1 MCIFPRGMRIVYT
14 TFIFLINSASV
25 FSQKQFLSLS
35 ALNDS
40 ADHYLPRILQ
50 KRALVNSSSAAITET
65 RHQFLPAVRFND
77 QVNIGSDNSVAGS
90 YFPYGIVPSTSS
102 GVRAAND
109 YQAASGNIAMLYG
122 EYDLIDFGY
131 KKASVDYAKSGQAL
145 SESDL
150 QREMYI
156 LHGRICRSYFNLM
169 ISEAR
174 MAVERETV
182 KRYDTIFSV
191 INALT
196 TSGIKPGSDSSLA
209 KAELSKSRITYN
221 QLNEQSKN
229 YREEISYLTG
239 VSPDLILPDTVM
251 MAIGKRKNIPN
262 VNSDTSVNP
271 LIDYYANLSKL
282 YISNEHLLSRSYL
295 PKIFLTAASWAGVRA
310 SSTMTNINP
319 LRMALDINV
328 TTIWRA

>member
-1 MCIFPRGMRIVYT
+1 MSIFQPGKRVVCIAFSIL
-14 TFIFLINSASV
+14 IFSHSV
-25 FSQKQFLSLS
+25 FSHKTFLRLS

-40 ADHYLPRILQ
+40 ADHYLPRLMQ
-50 KRALVNSSSAAITET
+50 KRALVNSASAFITET
-65 RHQFLPAVRFND
+65 RHQFLPVVRFND
-77 QVNIGSDNSVAGS
+77 QVNIGSDNSTAGS

-156 LHGRICRSYFNLM
+156 LHGRICRAYINLM

-174 MAVERETV
+174 MAVENETV
-182 KRYDTIFSV
+182 KRYDTIFNV

-196 TSGIKPGSDSSLA
+196 RSGIKPGSDSSLA

-221 QLNEQSKN
+221 QLNEQARN
-229 YREEISYLTG
+229 FREEISYR
-239 VSPDLILPDTVM
+239 P
-251 MAIGKRKNIPN
+251 
-262 VNSDTSVNP
+262 
-271 LIDYYANLSKL
+271 
-282 YISNEHLLSRSYL
+282 E
-295 PKIFLTAASWAGVRA
+295 
-310 SSTMTNINP
+310 
-319 LRMALDINV
+319 
-328 TTIWRA
+328 